1 MVYEQSPQPY
11 PFKYRTAYNYRRIVM
26 YLYLGVSYKVL
37 SVSHCILVGRVGS
50 NKKWA
55 PWAVSA

>member
-11 PFKYRTAYNYRRIVM
+11 PFKYRTAYNYRRIVL

-37 SVSHCILVGRVGS
+37 SRLYLYLVGRVGS

-55 PWAVSA
+55 VSA